1 MSFPL
6 PGVAQRLADQT
17 GAPLQEAERREWF
30 FRRWFVVVASCDV
43 MIGMSSAQVDEY
55 WHLLLDESE
64 LYRAYSLAV
73 CGRVIRHIEGAGGP
87 KLEARS
93 WVAYEEVWG
102 TPPAA
107 DLWPRPPER
116 YLRKIRASS
125 RTSKR
130 GGNHSVGNSSG
141 GCGMVFTTFSEGHHS
156 HDAGQHGDAGS
167 GHDGGGHGCGGSGC
181 SDGGSSCGGGCGGG

>member
-1 MSFPL
+1 MRSVWNLALGILFVAGVCIAFTPAIRLPRRRGADIKNAMSFPL

-116 YLRKIRASS
+116 
-125 RTSKR
+125 
-130 GGNHSVGNSSG
+130 
-141 GCGMVFTTFSEGHHS
+141 
-156 HDAGQHGDAGS
+156 
-167 GHDGGGHGCGGSGC
+167 
-181 SDGGSSCGGGCGGG
+181 